1 MVHQMPDIKAVM
13 GREVRVLC
21 PASGYPLE
29 TITWSKGEL
38 YRYTYKYN
46 RTNEKYIIHRT
57 HVHEYLSVQV
67 CQRATVHFWIV
78 FLVLLFSISYLDGIK
93 NHAALSSTSL

>member
-29 TITWSKGEL
+29 NILWSKGEI
-38 YRYTYKYN
+38 YCPGSGYPPKN
-46 RTNEKYIIHRT
+46 I
-57 HVHEYLSVQV
+57 LSFYGQKV
-67 CQRATVHFWIV
+67 T
-78 FLVLLFSISYLDGIK
+78 ISF
-93 NHAALSSTSL
+93 

>member
-29 TITWSKGEL
+29 NILWSKGE
-38 YRYTYKYN
+38 
-46 RTNEKYIIHRT
+46 IS
-57 HVHEYLSVQV
+57 LSGQWLPARDQSLVQGE
-67 CQRATVHFWIV
+67 
-78 FLVLLFSISYLDGIK
+78 ISQSGQWLPARENSPAQK
-93 NHAALSSTSL
+93 

>member
-29 TITWSKGEL
+29 NILWSKGE
-38 YRYTYKYN
+38 
-46 RTNEKYIIHRT
+46 IS
-57 HVHEYLSVQV
+57 LSGQWLPARKHSLVQ
-67 CQRATVHFWIV
+67 R
-78 FLVLLFSISYLDGIK
+78 
-93 NHAALSSTSL
+93 